1 MRPTATTEPT
11 GPSRNVTAEDPGT
24 ERLIYRDRISPADTA
39 IPVIAGKAVDF
50 FTFSVYAIASVVVFP
65 ELFFPGDDPVTSIT
79 LSFLV
84 FSLAFL
90 FRPLGTALF
99 NMLGKRSGRAVRF
112 TVAGFLLGGST
123 MAIAFIPP
131 YSQVGILAPLLL
143 IITRIGQG
151 LGLGGNGDGSV
162 LLLALNAP
170 KRKRSWYGMLPQLG
184 ASIGFALALVLFIAM
199 SRNLSS
205 ADFLNWGWR
214 FPFFIVLVLNIVAI
228 WTRLRLLSTPD
239 LNNLENRG
247 ELTAHPLPELVSA
260 HGRDIVLAVAL
271 LLSGFALFHMVSI
284 FPLSWGIITQLMPP
298 MTIFILQLAGVAICI
313 GTTLLSGWLADIYG
327 RKPVLTVAAA
337 LTAVFSLTAPDLL
350 SASTTGWAIY
360 IFAGFAILG
369 LSFGQT
375 ASIAASF
382 FSPKFHLS
390 GGALVADLGWLT
402 GAAFA
407 PLLAFLLA
415 VNFGASYAG
424 YYLLSGALV
433 TLMAAVFWTPRD
445 LATPGYHEN
454 DEKRESPGRH

>member
-11 GPSRNVTAEDPGT
+11 GPSRNVTADDPGA
-24 ERLIYRDRISPADTA
+24 ERLVYRDRINPADTA
-39 IPVIAGKAVDF
+39 IPVIAGKAIDF
-50 FTFSVYAIASVVVFP
+50 FTFSVYAIASVAVFP
-65 ELFFPGDDPVTSIT
+65 ELFLPGNDPVTSMT

-90 FRPLGTALF
+90 FRPLGTGLF

-184 ASIGFALALVLFIAM
+184 ASIGFALALLLFTVM
-199 SRNLSS
+199 TRSLSH
-205 ADFLNWGWR
+205 AEFLDWGWR

-239 LNNLENRG
+239 LNDLENQG
-247 ELTAHPLPELVSA
+247 ELTTHRLSELISA
-260 HGRDIVLAVAL
+260 HGWDIVLAVAL

-284 FPLSWGIITQLMPP
+284 FPLSWGRITQMMPP
-298 MTIFILQLAGVAICI
+298 ITIFVLQLAGVVICI
-313 GTTLLSGWLADIYG
+313 ATTLLSGWLADIYG
-327 RKPVLTVAAA
+327 RKVVVTGAAA
-337 LTAVFSLTAPDLL
+337 LTAVFSLTAPGLL
-350 SASTTGWAIY
+350 TASTTGWATY

-382 FSPKFHLS
+382 FSPKFHLT
-390 GGALVADLGWLT
+390 GGALVSDLGWLT

-424 YYLLSGALV
+424 YYLLSGTLV
-433 TLMAAVFWTPRD
+433 TLMATVFWTPRELD
-445 LATPGYHEN
+445 APGYPEN
-454 DEKRESPGRH
+454 VRDEKSEASH